1 MSEKEYLTDS
11 IFLSNHKLYYEDKKG
26 IKEVKNYNWHHILS
40 EYGWEKLDKVWI
52 KKLNSYLKKPM
63 NNSLYGCL
71 DCGGDGECLFHC
83 LNYAIQGD
91 NDPSQLREKLSESI
105 TKEKYEIM
113 IDVYKVMEE
122 VNDFEESWDP
132 HEINYEDY
140 KEKVKE
146 GGNNY
151 WGDFL
156 LLNLLKE
163 YLNINLIMLKSNEFT
178 KEHYYYP
185 LFYEYNENLNTVI
198 LLYEND
204 MHFKLVG
211 YFQESNM
218 ITLFTKETLPI
229 EILKLINYL
238 R

>member
-1 MSEKEYLTDS
+1 MSDKQYLTES
-11 IFLSNHKLYYEDKKG
+11 IFLLDHKLYYEDKKS
-26 IKEVKNYNWHHILS
+26 IKEVKNHNWHRILS
-40 EYGWEKLDKVWI
+40 DYGWEKLDKVWI
-52 KKLNSYLKKPM
+52 KKLNSYLEKPM

-91 NDPSQLREKLSESI
+91 NDPYKLREELSESI

-113 IDVYKVMEE
+113 IDVYKVMDE

-132 HEINYEDY
+132 HKMTYEEY

-178 KEHYYYP
+178 NEYYYYP

-211 YFQESNM
+211 NFQEGNM